1 MNLVFLNNYCFEQN
15 IPGNTHIR
23 CVPVDY
29 VDEYPE
35 FVMDGHNFVDDI
47 LLLPSKQWIIL
58 PCVAESIAFDE
69 KETQTKH
76 GPLTTPSIA
85 AFIPSDTPNIAQV
98 TNFMKSKEWIVLI
111 HYKSGDVKVIG
122 DMEAPARFGSSL
134 TNSNDNKS
142 KGYSINFFS
151 SSKAKTFFI
160 QSELP
165 SDGGGDC
172 APATYQ
178 LTLEGEPIT
187 GASGSI
193 SSGTSAPI
201 AIDDFLPEVD
211 PVEISVNGDLEVTA
225 AAGSSSNI
233 TTINQS
239 SAPIVPMNVNVAGN
253 NIEIQVNVP
262 APSGIAYFEPNAGSE
277 PPQTYGNYDDFWR
290 HQNNAFKVDMP
301 VYPAYYQELDL
312 AAGINAWTTLKYPN
326 IHGTFSRFTRV
337 DGNTTPLSGNE
348 INVPIRDHLT
358 RREWM
363 RIDSISRTWQAHLN
377 FVFAL
382 GYFLPSQREFI
393 SVRRNNQSTI
403 VMLNNNMHVSGQ
415 GQVFGTT
422 DVANITASLGA
433 NNAAVPYSSYDK
445 ATSRVTSIVCKIF

>member
-47 LLLPSKQWIIL
+47 LLLPGKQWIIL

-165 SDGGGDC
+165 SVGGGGGDC

-178 LTLEGEPIT
+178 LTLEGEPIS
-187 GASGSI
+187 GASGLI
-193 SSGTSAPI
+193 PSGTSAPI
-201 AIDDFLPEVD
+201 AIDDFVGACD

-225 AAGSSSNI
+225 AAGTSSNI

-239 SAPIVPMNVNVAGN
+239 SAPVVPMAVNVTGN
-253 NIEIQVNVP
+253 NIEIKVNVP
-262 APSGIAYFEPNAGSE
+262 APSGIAYFEPNDMAYPLPSFAD
-277 PPQTYGNYDDFWR
+277 YDDGWR
-290 HQNNAFKVDMP
+290 VTNNLF
-301 VYPAYYQELDL
+301 
-312 AAGINAWTTLKYPN
+312 KYPKPTYPIYFQTLDNAAADPSRTLLYDN
-326 IHGTFSRFTRV
+326 IHGTKDRFTLV
-337 DGNTTPLSGNE
+337 DGTPVSSLGSTG
-348 INVPIRDHLT
+348 IPIRDHLT
-358 RREWM
+358 RREWIASAITA
-363 RIDSISRTWQAHLN
+363 RPWLDLLLEA
-377 FVFAL
+377 FAR
-382 GYFLPSQREFI
+382 GYFLPSQAEFI
-393 SVRRNNQSTI
+393 SFRDIASNA
-403 VMLNNNMHVSGQ
+403 MLVSGMQPTAQ
-415 GQVFGTT
+415 GQAFGTT
-422 DVANITASLGA
+422 DPSNTINFFGSS
-433 NNAAVPYSSYDK
+433 NAQVPY
-445 ATSRVTSIVCKIF
+445 TSFAKGTNRPTTLLCKIF